1 MSPTTLG
8 VLLAVF
14 ALVFAGFGV
23 YMEWEI
29 NKRRGQHVATLQY
42 FKVFIGGV
50 ILGAVLGAVLG
61 VLLKFLFEAFEKSV
75 L

>member
-1 MSPTTLG
+1 MSPFTLSF
-8 VLLAVF
+8 LLAVF
-14 ALVFAGFGV
+14 SIVFAGFGV

-29 NKRRGQHVATLQY
+29 HKRRGQTVTALQY
-42 FKVFIGGV
+42 TKIFVGGLV
-50 ILGAVLGAVLG
+50 LGAVLGTVMG

>member
-1 MSPTTLG
+1 MSPNTLG
-8 VLLAVF
+8 FLLAVF

-29 NKRRGQHVATLQY
+29 HKRRGQHIATLQY
-42 FKVFIGGV
+42 VKVFVGGLV
-50 ILGAVLGAVLG
+50 VGVVVGVVLGM
-61 VLLKFLFEAFEKSV
+61 LLKFLFEAFEKSV